1 MPSFDIVSEV
11 DAVNVRN
18 AVENATREVSTRFD
32 FRGVEAEFVLKDL
45 VVTLK
50 AEAEFQISQMETIL
64 RGNLAKQKVDAN
76 AMELAKKC
84 EFTGKTV
91 SRNATFKQGVDKEYA
106 KKIVKQIK
114 EAKLKV
120 QASIQ
125 GDKVRVTGKKRDDLQ
140 QVMALLRSGDQD
152 QPLQFDNMRD

>member
-11 DAVNVRN
+11 DTVNVRN
-18 AVENATREVSTRFD
+18 AVDNANREVSTRFD
-32 FRGVEAEFVLKDL
+32 FRGIDAEFTQKDL
-45 VVTLK
+45 VVTIK

-64 RGNLAKQKVDAN
+64 RGNLAKQNVDAN
-76 AMELAKKC
+76 SMDLAKKC

-91 SRNATFKQGVDKEYA
+91 TRQVTFKQGVDKDYA

-125 GDKVRVTGKKRDDLQ
+125 GEKVRVTGKKRDDLQ
-140 QVMALLRSGDQD
+140 EAIALLRSSEQE
-152 QPLQFDNMRD
+152 QPLQFDNFRD